1 MLTEHELIYFGHNFK
16 CIFYIKLPW
25 KNSIFTY
32 LIFIFMESLST
43 NFSSFLLQLIGICS
57 IALLSCTFAAIT
69 QSPPTTISSYKHT
82 TSDGTTVTINPKLRK
97 ALLEALS
104 NFEGE
109 DSTESSDESTTITS
123 EEIEDVTNNPA
134 IIKVHSFSIDGDK
147 SDENEIIKTI
157 IISRPRS
164 TLTPPK
170 PDNEDTVQ
178 INFGSTPDPVTTF
191 AEKSDNIVSPRSTDS
206 QIEAD
211 KKEEKP
217 KKKAS
222 EKAITKPVTPQT
234 TTTTLPPPVTN
245 ADGENIEKVEK
256 DGVKIFQ
263 APLLAAFTV
272 QQDINGQPNKVISL
286 FKNPQHKAED
296 NKRIVNMEFRASQP
310 EFVAQST
317 QAPLT
322 TLRLPNVNAQ
332 VPVEQQRLISIYE
345 DKQRQLEEQIRIL
358 QARQREQEDF
368 IRRHQLLEQR
378 LRFEEDQRR
387 QQEAQQQ
394 QNLFR
399 QQQQQQQQVQSV
411 QQQIQSVQQ
420 PQTAAL
426 IAPPSPTVN
435 VQFVPSIPVGHTVG
449 ISVEQQLPF
458 KGPVEFNPDKPDFQ
472 KSIIQRQQ
480 QFQLKQFQTQ
490 QQNLQN
496 NQGFGQQSP
505 QIQKVEI
512 QEIGVSRLPTGLELP
527 VKSARDFNSFNPF
540 HNVGLE
546 LPNKPAKEFNPFI
559 QLPSFELPI
568 RQAGEFRT
576 FSQLPTS
583 LELPQKPFQVFNSAP
598 LNILPSL
605 TDLAPQ
611 SEARNRVFRNDALQ
625 TGNFGFNSPNVQFQ
639 QQQLV
644 PVDGTFDVQLQNLL
658 AQSGISSRSSED
670 FRIISKVLALNHG
683 VPNNFLLN
691 NSGRFK

>member
-1 MLTEHELIYFGHNFK
+1 
-16 CIFYIKLPW
+16 
-25 KNSIFTY
+25 
-32 LIFIFMESLST
+32 
-43 NFSSFLLQLIGICS
+43 
-57 IALLSCTFAAIT
+57 
-69 QSPPTTISSYKHT
+69 
-82 TSDGTTVTINPKLRK
+82 
-97 ALLEALS
+97 LLEALS

-170 PDNEDTVQ
+170 PDEDTVQ

-191 AEKSDNIVSPRSTDS
+191 ADKSDNIVSPRSTKS

-222 EKAITKPVTPQT
+222 EKTITKPVTPQT

-245 ADGENIEKVEK
+245 ADGENIEKVAK

-286 FKNPQHKAED
+286 FKNPQQEVKD

-322 TLRLPNVNAQ
+322 TLRLPNVSQA
-332 VPVEQQRLISIYE
+332 PVEQQRIISIYE
-345 DKQRQLEEQIRIL
+345 EKQRQLEEQIRLL
-358 QARQREQEDF
+358 QARQREQEEF
-368 IRRHQLLEQR
+368 IRRHQFVEQR

-387 QQEAQQQ
+387 QQASQQQNVFQQQEAQQQ
-394 QNLFR
+394 QNAFH
-399 QQQQQQQQVQSV
+399 QQQQQNAFQQQ

-426 IAPPSPTVN
+426 IAPPSPSVN
-435 VQFVPSIPVGHTVG
+435 FQFIPSIPVGHTVG

-472 KSIIQRQQ
+472 KSLVQRQQ
-480 QFQLKQFQTQ
+480 QFQFKQFQTQ

-496 NQGFGQQSP
+496 NQGFAQQVP
-505 QIQKVEI
+505 QIQQVEV
-512 QEIGVSRLPTGLELP
+512 QEIGVSRLPSGLELP
-527 VKSARDFNSFNPF
+527 VKSARDFHSFNPF
-540 HNVGLE
+540 QNVALE
-546 LPNKPAKEFNPFI
+546 LPNKPAKEFNPFS
-559 QLPSFELPI
+559 QVQSFELPI

-583 LELPQKPFQVFNSAP
+583 LELPQKQFQVFNSAP

-605 TDLAPQ
+605 TDIAPQ

-639 QQQLV
+639 QQQIV

>member
-1 MLTEHELIYFGHNFK
+1 M
-16 CIFYIKLPW
+16 KL
-25 KNSIFTY
+25 
-32 LIFIFMESLST
+32 
-43 NFSSFLLQLIGICS
+43 LIGICS

-69 QSPPTTISSYKHT
+69 QSPPTTI
-82 TSDGTTVTINPKLRK
+82 SDGTTVTINPKLRK

-109 DSTESSDESTTITS
+109 DSTESSDEATTITS

-170 PDNEDTVQ
+170 PDDEDTVQ
-178 INFGSTPDPVTTF
+178 INFGITPDPVTTF
-191 AEKSDNIVSPRSTDS
+191 ADKSDNIVSPRSTNS

-245 ADGENIEKVEK
+245 ADGENIEKVAK

-286 FKNPQHKAED
+286 FKNPQQAAKD
-296 NKRIVNMEFRASQP
+296 NKRIVNMEFRGSQP

-322 TLRLPNVNAQ
+322 TLRLPNVNTQA
-332 VPVEQQRLISIYE
+332 PVEQQRIISIYE
-345 DKQRQLEEQIRIL
+345 EKQRQLEEQIRFL
-358 QARQREQEDF
+358 QARQRDQEEF
-368 IRRHQLLEQR
+368 IRRHQILEQR
-378 LRFEEDQRR
+378 LRFDEDQRR
-387 QQEAQQQ
+387 QQDVQQQQQ
-394 QNLFR
+394 QNFFR
-399 QQQQQQQQVQSV
+399 QQQQQQQQ
-411 QQQIQSVQQ
+411 QIQSVPQ

-426 IAPPSPTVN
+426 IAPPSSTNN
-435 VQFVPSIPVGHTVG
+435 VEFVQSIPVGHTVG

-472 KSIIQRQQ
+472 KSLIQRQQ
-480 QFQLKQFQTQ
+480 QFQFKQFQTQ
-490 QQNLQN
+490 QQNLQA
-496 NQGFGQQSP
+496 NQGFRQESP
-505 QIQKVEI
+505 QIQKAEI
-512 QEIGVSRLPTGLELP
+512 QDLGVSRLPSGLELP
-527 VKSARDFNSFNPF
+527 VKSARDFNSFNHF
-540 HNVGLE
+540 YNIGLE
-546 LPNKPAKEFNPFI
+546 LPNKPAKEFNPFS
-559 QLPSFELPI
+559 QVQSFELPI

-576 FSQLPTS
+576 FSQLPTN
-583 LELPQKPFQVFNSAP
+583 LELPQRPFQVFNSAP

-658 AQSGISSRSSED
+658 AQSGIASRSAED